1 MADRK
6 NHRFES
12 ARIVFKRI
20 RHPKNKNKNKST
32 EAGPSEAATGE
43 GSGENAVQEG
53 QALSQGLSEME
64 TSNPL
69 LKFVQEALQQ
79 RQQQREAAAASGD
92 GSKIEPLPS
101 LGQDGRAF
109 FFPLSC
115 SQEAW
120 NQLLADFPDDA
131 AALWELGHD
140 ELGHGPFAPRS

>member
-12 ARIVFKRI
+12 ARNVLKRI
-20 RHPKNKNKNKST
+20 RHSKNKST

-43 GSGENAVQEG
+43 GIGENAVQEE
-53 QALSQGLSEME
+53 QALSQGLSETE
-64 TSNPL
+64 TTNPL
-69 LKFVQEALQQ
+69 LGFVQEALQQ
-79 RQQQREAAAASGD
+79 RQQQREAAAAASGD
-92 GSKIEPLPS
+92 GSKTEPLPR
-101 LGQDGRAF
+101 LGQDGRAC

-140 ELGHGPFAPRS
+140 ELGHGPFAPGS